1 MQKSISLSLAVCL
14 TLTGCSVFKKSKTWE
29 KVTQAKPDV
38 RAEAD
43 PSKAYAS
50 QLHRDLA
57 KDNVEHKVVT
67 YQYRYK
73 TRLREDAVGVRTA
86 IVYKDN
92 TNPANPWWIMDERLG
107 KPVWLPN
114 GQLDKQVAFYLR
126 RDAEIVEQHDFT
138 TGEGGSPAIAVPA
151 AAPTQGTAIARASRA
166 KQAPNAPVTV
176 IARAKSQPARTQPA
190 KPQAAPQAAPEPPS
204 AVVSIE
210 PLPAPPQE
218 RVPWIRPAR
227 FAPVNSAASSLEV
240 EPLAAPSDVA
250 GLFREKHGT
259 NYDPAS
265 HVDREKMQL
274 LRHEAHLRD
283 GTQETRTF

>member
-1 MQKSISLSLAVCL
+1 MPKIISLSLAAGL
-14 TLTGCSVFKKSKTWE
+14 TLTGCSVFKKSQTWE

-50 QLHRDLA
+50 QLHRELA

-67 YQYRYK
+67 YQYRYR

-86 IVYKDN
+86 VVYKDN
-92 TNPANPWWIMDERLG
+92 TDPNNPWWIMDERLG

-114 GQLDKQVAFYLR
+114 DQLDKQVAFYLR

-138 TGEGGSPAIAVPA
+138 SGDAGNEIRTAPSAT
-151 AAPTQGTAIARASRA
+151 PTQGVAIARASRV
-166 KQAPNAPVTV
+166 KQSPNAPVTV
-176 IARAKSQPARTQPA
+176 IARAKAQLVRTQPA
-190 KPQAAPQAAPEPPS
+190 KSRPVAAPEPIT
-204 AVVSIE
+204 AVVNIE
-210 PLPAPPQE
+210 PMPAPPQE
-218 RVPWIRPAR
+218 RAPWIRPAR
-227 FAPVNSAASSLEV
+227 FATSNPSAVATES

-250 GLFREKHGT
+250 ALFREKHGT

-265 HVDREKMQL
+265 HLDREKMQI
-274 LRHEAHLRD
+274 LRQEAHLRD
-283 GTQETRTF
+283 GSQETRTF

>member
-14 TLTGCSVFKKSKTWE
+14 TLSGCSVFKKSQTWE
-29 KVTQAKPDV
+29 KVTKAKPDI
-38 RAEAD
+38 RAEPD

-50 QLHRDLA
+50 HLHRDLA

-86 IVYKDN
+86 VVYKDN
-92 TNPANPWWIMDERLG
+92 TNPNNPWWIMDERLG

-138 TGEGGSPAIAVPA
+138 SGDEGSQIRTAPA
-151 AAPTQGTAIARASRA
+151 AAPMQGVAIARASRVR
-166 KQAPNAPVTV
+166 QAPNAPVTV
-176 IARAKSQPARTQPA
+176 IARAKAQPVRT
-190 KPQAAPQAAPEPPS
+190 KPVVAPEPPS

-210 PLPAPPQE
+210 PLPAPQQE
-218 RVPWIRPAR
+218 RAPWIRPAR
-227 FAPVNSAASSLEV
+227 FAPAYSSATAP
-240 EPLAAPSDVA
+240 EPEPPAAPSEVTE
-250 GLFREKHGT
+250 LFREKHGT
-259 NYDPAS
+259 TFDPAS
-265 HVDREKMQL
+265 QVDREKMQL
-274 LRHEAHLRD
+274 LRHEAHLRE